1 MRLRNVFKE
10 QPHGVL
16 FLRDSLLGGEKRSMA
31 NETNIR
37 WAVPA
42 GEGVRG
48 RPQLWESKQGG
59 ALPLPGG
66 EMRVRQQLPPTQ
78 SF

>member
-16 FLRDSLLGGEKRSMA
+16 FLRDYPLGGEKRSMA
-31 NETNIR
+31 NETNTR

-42 GEGVRG
+42 GGRG
-48 RPQLWESKQGG
+48 GGPQLWESKQGG